1 MQENKEPNN
10 EMAFNNATGPIA
22 YPLRTDT
29 MIHYVTQN
37 SQYTLKHL
45 ISSLKEI
52 KYNDIKD
59 IQIMNPSDFTEY
71 DEKKS
76 TLDLKVKLNNGE
88 IINVELQMYFDA
100 YWINR
105 SLLYLCKAYNSIEEG
120 ESYSKLMPTTQ
131 ICITDQN
138 LFEHEPEFYSHYL
151 FMNVKNHQIYT
162 KNLAINVLQL
172 NQVELATD
180 EDKANNLDHWARLF
194 VAETWEEM
202 KTLVTEHPEFEE
214 AVNMIYKAN
223 ADDSVKYAIEAE
235 NKFRAINAA
244 QYEAGYAAA
253 KEEDADVL
261 KHNAQTIQ
269 EMGQDLHKKDHIILE
284 QKTAL
289 SQKDNVIES
298 LQARIAEL
306 EGNNH

>member
-1 MQENKEPNN
+1 MQENKELNQQ
-10 EMAFNNATGPIA
+10 ASFNNATGPIA

-100 YWINR
+100 YWIKR

-120 ESYSKLMPTTQ
+120 ESYNHLMPTTQ
-131 ICITDQN
+131 ICITDKN

-162 KNLAINVLQL
+162 KNLAVNVLQL

-180 EDKANNLDHWARLF
+180 EDKAHNLDHWARLF

-202 KTLVTEHPEFEE
+202 KALVTEHPEFEE

-253 KEEDADVL
+253 KEEAADEI
-261 KHNAQTIQ
+261 KQKDEAMQ
-269 EMGQDLHKKDHIILE
+269 EMGQALQEKDHII
-284 QKTAL
+284 
-289 SQKDNVIES
+289 
-298 LQARIAEL
+298 
-306 EGNNH
+306 

>member
-1 MQENKEPNN
+1 MQENKELNN
-10 EMAFNNATGPIA
+10 EMAFIDATGPIA

-37 SQYTLKHL
+37 SQHTLKHL

-52 KYNDIKD
+52 SYDDIQD

-131 ICITDQN
+131 ICITDKN

-180 EDKANNLDHWARLF
+180 EDKAHNLDHWARLF

-253 KEEDADVL
+253 EEKYADVIKL
-261 KHNAQTIQ
+261 KDEALQ
-269 EMGQDLHKKDHIILE
+269 EKDHVISEQGKAILE
-284 QKTAL
+284 QKKAL

-306 EGNNH
+306 EGK

>member
-1 MQENKEPNN
+1 MQENNELNKE
-10 EMAFNNATGPIA
+10 ADFSSATGPIA

-29 MIHYVTQN
+29 MVHYVTQN
-37 SQYTLKHL
+37 SEHTLKHL
-45 ISSLKEI
+45 ISSLKGI
-52 KYNDIKD
+52 RYDDIKD
-59 IQIMNPSDFTEY
+59 IQIMNPSDFSEY

-76 TLDLKVKLNNGE
+76 TLDLKVLLNNGE

-100 YWINR
+100 YWIKR

-120 ESYSKLMPTTQ
+120 ESYGHLLPTTQ

-151 FMNVKNHQIYT
+151 FMNTKNHQVYT

-172 NQVELATD
+172 NRIDLATD
-180 EDKANNLDHWARLF
+180 EDKAYNLDHWARLF
-194 VAETWEEM
+194 VAKTWEDL
-202 KTLVTEHPEFEE
+202 KALVSEHPEFKE

-253 KEEDADVL
+253 EEKYTGEMKL
-261 KHNAQTIQ
+261 KDEALQ
-269 EMGQDLHKKDHIILE
+269 EKDNKI
-284 QKTAL
+284 TAL
-289 SQKDNVIES
+289 SDEVSRLKELLKANG
-298 LQARIAEL
+298 IAE
-306 EGNNH
+306 

>member
-1 MQENKEPNN
+1 MQENKERNK

-131 ICITDQN
+131 VCITDKN

-244 QYEAGYAAA
+244 QYEAGYEAA
-253 KEEDADVL
+253 KEEAADVIKL
-261 KHNAQTIQ
+261 KDEALQ
-269 EMGQDLHKKDHIILE
+269 EKDHIISEQGKAILE
-284 QKTAL
+284 QKKAL

-306 EGNNH
+306 EGK

>member
-1 MQENKEPNN
+1 MQENKERNK

-131 ICITDQN
+131 ICITDKN

-202 KTLVTEHPEFEE
+202 KALVTEHPEFEE

-244 QYEAGYAAA
+244 QYEAGYEAA
-253 KEEDADVL
+253 KEEAADVIKL
-261 KHNAQTIQ
+261 KDEALQ
-269 EMGQDLHKKDHIILE
+269 EKDHIISEQGKAILE
-284 QKTAL
+284 QKKAL

-306 EGNNH
+306 EGK

>member
-1 MQENKEPNN
+1 MQENKELNK

-52 KYNDIKD
+52 KYNDIKY

-120 ESYSKLMPTTQ
+120 ESYSKLMPTTH
-131 ICITDQN
+131 ICITDKN

-180 EDKANNLDHWARLF
+180 EDKAHNLDHWARLF

-202 KTLVTEHPEFEE
+202 KALVTEHPEFEE

-253 KEEDADVL
+253 KEEYAEEL
-261 KHNAQTIQ
+261 RLNAQAMQ
-269 EMGQDLHKKDHIILE
+269 EMGQAIQKKDHIILE
-284 QKTAL
+284 QKTEL

-306 EGNNH
+306 EGNNQ